1 MPLMEPSHV
10 QELIQTY
17 GYIAV
22 LVGALLEGE
31 TILVMAGFAAHAG
44 YLNLAVVILIAA
56 IGGFSGDQFFFAL
69 GRLRGRQI
77 MARFPSIAAQATR
90 VERLVLRHQTWLVIG
105 VRFMYGL
112 RVAGP
117 LLLGVSHV
125 LPPLRFAA
133 LNLIGAL
140 LWATLIGSAG
150 YLFGRAVEM
159 LLLDAKRYEA
169 ALLGA
174 LLLVGIGVWTYRR
187 LRLRAGTK

>member
-1 MPLMEPSHV
+1 MEPSHV
-10 QELIQTY
+10 QELIQNY

-22 LVGALLEGE
+22 FVGALLEGE

-44 YLNLAVVILIAA
+44 YLSLALVILVAA
-56 IGGFSGDQFFFAL
+56 FGGFVGDQFFFTL

-77 MARFPSIAAQATR
+77 MARFPSIAAQSAR

-112 RVAGP
+112 RIAGP

-133 LNLIGAL
+133 LNFIGAL
-140 LWATLIGSAG
+140 LWAMLIGGAG
-150 YLFGRAVEM
+150 YLFGRAMEM
-159 LLLDAKRYEA
+159 LLLDAKRYEV
-169 ALLGA
+169 ALLGG
-174 LLLVGIGVWTYRR
+174 LLLVGIGFWTYRR
-187 LRLRAGTK
+187 LRLKGGTK

>member
-1 MPLMEPSHV
+1 MEPSHL
-10 QELIQTY
+10 QELIQNY

-44 YLNLAVVILIAA
+44 YLNFALVILIAA
-56 IGGFSGDQFFFAL
+56 LGGFTGDQFFFTL
-69 GRLRGRQI
+69 GRLRGQQI
-77 MARFPSIAAQATR
+77 MARFPRIAAQSAR

-117 LLLGVSHV
+117 MLLGVSHL
-125 LPPLRFAA
+125 LPPLRFAT
-133 LNLIGAL
+133 LNLVGAL

-150 YLFGRAVEM
+150 FLFGRAMEM
-159 LLLDAKRYEA
+159 LLADAKRYEA

-174 LLLVGIGVWTYRR
+174 LLLVGLGVWTYRR
-187 LRLRAGTK
+187 LRMKAGTK

>member
-1 MPLMEPSHV
+1 MEPSHV
-10 QELIQTY
+10 QELIQNY

-22 LVGALLEGE
+22 FVGALLEGE

-44 YLNLAVVILIAA
+44 YLNLALVILIAA
-56 IGGFSGDQFFFAL
+56 LGGFFGDQFFFTL

-77 MARFPSIAAQATR
+77 MARFPSIAAQSAR

-133 LNLIGAL
+133 LNLVGAL
-140 LWATLIGSAG
+140 LWGTLIGCAG
-150 YLFGRAVEM
+150 YLFGRAMEM

-169 ALLGA
+169 VLLGV
-174 LLLVGIGVWTYRR
+174 LLLVGIGIWTYRR

>member
-1 MPLMEPSHV
+1 MEPGHL
-10 QELIQTY
+10 QDLIQNY

-22 LVGALLEGE
+22 FVGALLEGE
-31 TILVMAGFAAHAG
+31 TVLVMAGFAAHAG
-44 YLNLAVVILIAA
+44 YLNLPFVILIAA
-56 IGGFSGDQFFFAL
+56 VGGFVGDQFFFTL

-77 MARFPSIAAQATR
+77 MARFPSIAAQSAR

-117 LLLGVSHV
+117 LLLGVSH
-125 LPPLRFAA
+125 LLAPLRFAA
-133 LNLIGAL
+133 LNLVGAL
-140 LWATLIGSAG
+140 LWAALIGGAG
-150 YLFGRAVEM
+150 YLFGHAMEM

-174 LLLVGIGVWTYRR
+174 LLLVGVGFWTYRR
-187 LRLRAGTK
+187 LRLKAGTK

>member
-1 MPLMEPSHV
+1 MEPSHV
-10 QELIQTY
+10 QELIQNY

-22 LVGALLEGE
+22 FVGALLEGE
-31 TILVMAGFAAHAG
+31 TVLVMAGFAAHAG
-44 YLNLAVVILIAA
+44 YLNLALVILIAA
-56 IGGFSGDQFFFAL
+56 LGGFLGDQFFFTL

-77 MARFPSIAAQATR
+77 MARFPGIAAQSAR

-133 LNLIGAL
+133 LNLVGAL
-140 LWATLIGSAG
+140 LWGTLIGGAG
-150 YLFGRAVEM
+150 YVFGRAMEM

-169 ALLGA
+169 VLLGV
-174 LLLVGIGVWTYRR
+174 LLLVGIGIWTYRR